1 MDECQVSLTGWVAT
15 QPETKNFESGASNV
29 SMRVAWT
36 DRRLDRVTGQWVDG
50 NTSYVTVYCWR
61 RIGTNV
67 AVSLRTG
74 DPVVVRG
81 KLVVRTYEDNNG
93 NRRNVV
99 DIDASSI
106 GHDLSRGVS
115 KFLRVRPETG
125 MTAVEYEA
133 ARAAGRL
140 PSSEG
145 NGSGS
150 VAGDGL
156 ARSDQRAGEGEG
168 LRFSGGL
175 ESANGLTAVPDLP
188 DLPEPP
194 DLPDPVDRDGWDDG
208 RGETDDSSGPDRDG
222 AEPPGPADEAAI
234 GAGSEESAEM
244 AAVG

>member
-1 MDECQVSLTGWVAT
+1 MDECQVSVTGYVAT
-15 QPETKNFESGASNV
+15 QPQTKNFESGASNV

-36 DRRLDRVTGQWVDG
+36 DRRQDRVTGEWMDG

-61 RIGTNV
+61 KLGTNV

-74 DPVVVRG
+74 DPVVVKGR
-81 KLVVRTYEDNNG
+81 LVVRTYEDNNG

-115 KFLRVRPETG
+115 KFMRVRPDTG
-125 MTAVEYEA
+125 MTAAEFEA

-150 VAGDGL
+150 VPGAGLSGTVHG
-156 ARSDQRAGEGEG
+156 AGEGEG

-188 DLPEPP
+188 E
-194 DLPDPVDRDGWDDG
+194 PVDPEGWDDG
-208 RGETDDSSGPDRDG
+208 RGEADDGRGEADHSGGLDLDG
-222 AEPPGPADEAAI
+222 AEPSGPSDEAAAEA
-234 GAGSEESAEM
+234 GAGETAEM